1 MSSTYHAALDC
12 ALAMA
17 ETLRFLMAPED
28 EAAFL
33 RFIARFKLK
42 VYPARVPPSWQAFI
56 ASDLT
61 LGDFPPDAVY
71 LAATEVGPVLV
82 DRVKRGPD
90 KGHWRIDEVRSP
102 VIYFERSR
110 FDEQGT
116 LLSGRLWAELEVT
129 PQTGR
134 RNAAPE
140 RFRQIFMEIQAWL
153 KRTHRRSEPKGFWI
167 GPGAARR
174 FKQGLRLRDCEPK
187 GTLVQPYG

>member
-1 MSSTYHAALDC
+1 
-12 ALAMA
+12 MA
-17 ETLRFLMAPED
+17 ETIRFLMAPED

-33 RFIARFKLK
+33 RYIARFKLK

-61 LGDFPPDAVY
+61 LGDFP
-71 LAATEVGPVLV
+71 
-82 DRVKRGPD
+82 
-90 KGHWRIDEVRSP
+90 
-102 VIYFERSR
+102 
-110 FDEQGT
+110 
-116 LLSGRLWAELEVT
+116 GRLWAELEVT

-187 GTLVQPYG
+187 GSLVQPYG